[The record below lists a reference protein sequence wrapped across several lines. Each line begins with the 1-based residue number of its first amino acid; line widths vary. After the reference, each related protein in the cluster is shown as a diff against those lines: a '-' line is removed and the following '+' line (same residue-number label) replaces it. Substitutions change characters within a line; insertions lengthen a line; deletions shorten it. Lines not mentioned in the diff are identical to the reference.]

1 MRCLSHEQE
10 QLEAGINPLIAA
22 QRRCAPERSRAYCC
36 GEFPVL
42 LAFLKPTDMLYSIA
56 SFSGSWTS
64 APSHG

>member
-22 QRRCAPERSRAYCC
+22 QCRCAPERSRACCCC

-42 LAFLKPTDMLYSIA
+42 FAFLKPTDMLYSIA
-56 SFSGSWTS
+56 SFSGS
-64 APSHG
+64 